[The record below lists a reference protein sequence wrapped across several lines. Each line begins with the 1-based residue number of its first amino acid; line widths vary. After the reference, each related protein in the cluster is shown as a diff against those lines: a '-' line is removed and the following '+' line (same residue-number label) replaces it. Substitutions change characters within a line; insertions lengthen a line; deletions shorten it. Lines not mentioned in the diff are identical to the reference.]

1 MILNEK
7 SPLTVKVKSQ
17 KAELFFLQKTEA
29 TEISNR
35 YSNIWKRIVNRSLH
49 NMKQIKNLIRKKILF
64 FVENNNIQIDPELKK
79 QYLIDEIK
87 SLNIKNKNKSSKYIE
102 TILEED
108 ENTIRNKNQ
117 SDISENNKSQKEK
130 KKLKKVCFEKKLSGK
145 NEGILKDKSLISEKS
160 QEGEK
165 QTLKGSKKKS
175 GFKNEEI
182 NHKLKEENKHQKE
195 IKYLNLNK
203 FIEREKENINNYFDN
218 EKINDE
224 ILYNNEFIID
234 IKETEIKMNNYDNN
248 SNFFY
253 SKANTKVEDNKNN
266 EIFTTHHNHSSNINK
281 LFKRRKKEKRNRNH
295 NHTKKPY
302 DKISTKS
309 LSNDKLRLN
318 INNKENTKSY
328 TKNYSFSNLDT
339 NRSSS
344 FTINSIYDNINQIS
358 KYKYHQDSD
367 LREKT
372 KMFILKEINKE
383 HKISNTHIYKKKNN
397 SVLDIKAN
405 MILFNKTIIK
415 KKSEHLP
422 TTIIFNNIGYNTPRK
437 PSKVKF
443 NFSTE
448 IEHKKKFSK
457 SSKRINEYYN
467 IQKDGTN
474 KEYKKVYSMVNS
486 NKKNISI
493 KKKPIRKYESTGG
506 KNVTFFNKIKRL
518 KTLIKDKDNIEEEN
532 DKENKVIKL
541 NYNKLISKNIEKNR
555 QNLNNPEEYF
565 EGFFNDIILK
575 KQGNSLL
582 DENNI
587 KKRSSLGY

>member
-117 SDISENNKSQKEK
+117 SDISENDKSQKEK
-130 KKLKKVCFEKKLSGK
+130 KKYKKVCFEKKQSGK
-145 NEGILKDKSLISEKS
+145 NEGKLKDKSLISEKS

-165 QTLKGSKKKS
+165 QPLKGSKKKS
-175 GFKNEEI
+175 GFKNEEF

-203 FIEREKENINNYFDN
+203 FIDREKENINNYFDE

-253 SKANTKVEDNKNN
+253 SKASTKNENDKNN

-281 LFKRRKKEKRNRNH
+281 LFKKRKKE
-295 NHTKKPY
+295 
-302 DKISTKS
+302 
-309 LSNDKLRLN
+309 
-318 INNKENTKSY
+318 
-328 TKNYSFSNLDT
+328 
-339 NRSSS
+339 
-344 FTINSIYDNINQIS
+344 
-358 KYKYHQDSD
+358 
-367 LREKT
+367 
-372 KMFILKEINKE
+372 
-383 HKISNTHIYKKKNN
+383 
-397 SVLDIKAN
+397 
-405 MILFNKTIIK
+405 
-415 KKSEHLP
+415 
-422 TTIIFNNIGYNTPRK
+422 
-437 PSKVKF
+437 
-443 NFSTE
+443 
-448 IEHKKKFSK
+448 
-457 SSKRINEYYN
+457 
-467 IQKDGTN
+467 
-474 KEYKKVYSMVNS
+474 
-486 NKKNISI
+486 
-493 KKKPIRKYESTGG
+493 
-506 KNVTFFNKIKRL
+506 
-518 KTLIKDKDNIEEEN
+518 
-532 DKENKVIKL
+532 
-541 NYNKLISKNIEKNR
+541 
-555 QNLNNPEEYF
+555 
-565 EGFFNDIILK
+565 
-575 KQGNSLL
+575 
-582 DENNI
+582 
-587 KKRSSLGY
+587 